1 MAQKNQLAVP
11 GEALR
16 DPKSF
21 EVLRVWIADNNQHV
35 SLRAGVWEDP
45 AAWGLMLADL
55 ARHIVNTYEPAT
67 ASDREQILNRI
78 KRGFDAELQTPTDT
92 PTVGS
97 VGVKPRVD

>member
-1 MAQKNQLAVP
+1 MAQKDQLAIP
-11 GEALR
+11 GVAAR

-21 EVLRVWIADNNQHV
+21 EILRVWVADHNQQV

-67 ASDREQILNRI
+67 AADREQILNRI
-78 KRGFDAELQTPTDT
+78 KLGFEAELQSPTDI
-92 PTVGS
+92 PTGQ
-97 VGVKPRVD
+97 